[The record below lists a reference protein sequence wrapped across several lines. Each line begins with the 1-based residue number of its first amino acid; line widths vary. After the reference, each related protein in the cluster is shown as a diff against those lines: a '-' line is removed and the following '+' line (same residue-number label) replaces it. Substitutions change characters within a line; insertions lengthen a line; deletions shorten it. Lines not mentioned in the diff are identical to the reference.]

1 VQARELGPLI
11 LGHPV
16 LEVEGAVPAG
26 EHVLG
31 RDPEAGLENDHG
43 GGRPYGDRAGVR
55 RELKR
60 HFISPLYGVH
70 SGADSYLLSGSDN
83 RKELLVDK
91 ALITLEDST
100 SVRKRATRE
109 NPSAAIRGHPS
120 RLFQAVW
127 DGVLLL
133 LVAIFMYVAFVR
145 SVDLNWGPRS
155 KECLMIG
162 GRLPFVRFHMGEECF
177 VGGPGE

>member
-1 VQARELGPLI
+1 VQARELGPLL
-11 LGHPV
+11 LGHLV
-16 LEVEGAVPAG
+16 LEVEGAVPTG

-31 RDPEAGLENDHG
+31 RDPEPGLEDDDG
-43 GGRPYGDRAGVR
+43 GGGPNRDGAGVR
-55 RELKR
+55 RETQG
-60 HFISPLYGVH
+60 HGIAPLFGVS
-70 SGADSYLLSGSDN
+70 SGDFATVPLGSDN
-83 RKELLVDK
+83 GKGNRVDSLWKLSDYKEG
-91 ALITLEDST
+91 
-100 SVRKRATRE
+100 VRVSATRE

-145 SVDLNWGPRS
+145 SVDLNWGPRA
-155 KECLMIG
+155 KECLLVG
-162 GRLPFVRFHMGEECF
+162 GRFPFVRFHMGEECF